1 MREGERARKMGVCW
15 VGVTGNVY
23 GTGYIIPI
31 DVELSTA
38 ADKIST
44 HLQYVVDMVCE
55 EEEERHGSMVR
66 GFCIQQPVSS
76 IIQLRATF
84 LMTNFF
90 NTQPPPH
97 HQCAYHSLVV
107 PLLYVATVMLQ
118 YHPRITRPFD
128 TGVIFVES
136 PVTYHTHEHAYNTV
150 WPLCNKSGITGVI
163 LHNVCY

>member
-1 MREGERARKMGVCW
+1 MCVRLIYSRDYVKLVGTASRHDELRERWKSITDLLTSENGERMRTGVCKMGVCW

-23 GTGYIIPI
+23 GTGYIIPV

-76 IIQLRATF
+76 IIQLSATF
-84 LMTNFF
+84 LMTKLF
-90 NTQPPPH
+90 NTQLPPH
-97 HQCAYHSLVV
+97 HHW
-107 PLLYVATVMLQ
+107 T
-118 YHPRITRPFD
+118 
-128 TGVIFVES
+128 
-136 PVTYHTHEHAYNTV
+136 
-150 WPLCNKSGITGVI
+150 
-163 LHNVCY
+163 